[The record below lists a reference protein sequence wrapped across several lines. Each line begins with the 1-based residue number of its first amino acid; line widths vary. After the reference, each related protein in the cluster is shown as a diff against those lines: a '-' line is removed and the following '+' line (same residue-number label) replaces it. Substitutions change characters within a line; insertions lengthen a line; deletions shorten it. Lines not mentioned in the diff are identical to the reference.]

1 MYTYWIALTLL
12 RAQIIYEI
20 IYPEQ
25 FTSQTFINL
34 CLRAVALLSLPHIPA
49 IHLMG
54 FKWPYIWSMWVN
66 FFKYPPHFSEALILV
81 NRGYAATLNKKLQR
95 LLSRYVAVVASSE
108 CKSSQRSACYHS
120 PTTAIRTNPSR
131 RITVKRCD
139 QCQTLLGRD
148 TSAASII
155 LDIFKYHQ
163 SYGTLDLP
171 KYCIWM
177 CW

>member
-1 MYTYWIALTLL
+1 MTLYL
-12 RAQIIYEI
+12 VDVSEFLQIS
-20 IYPEQ
+20 P
-25 FTSQTFINL
+25 
-34 CLRAVALLSLPHIPA
+34 ALLAESASSSPRLCSN
-49 IHLMG
+49 
-54 FKWPYIWSMWVN
+54 K
-66 FFKYPPHFSEALILV
+66 SEALILV

-171 KYCIWM
+171 TYCI
-177 CW
+177 